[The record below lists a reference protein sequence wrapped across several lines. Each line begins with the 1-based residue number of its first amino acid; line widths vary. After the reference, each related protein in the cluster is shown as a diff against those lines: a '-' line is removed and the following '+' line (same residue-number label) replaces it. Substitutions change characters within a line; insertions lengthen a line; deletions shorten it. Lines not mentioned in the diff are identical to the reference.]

1 MSNTDLGVAPK
12 NQSSADAPVHSSM
25 RRFDRWTFLVLGL
38 LAYIP
43 FLLTSPGE
51 ISADTKAYLLL
62 DPGKFLERVPFLWDS
77 HIDAGTVTHQNIG
90 YLFPLGPWYWM
101 FKTIGV
107 PIWIAER
114 LWFGTLLFAA
124 GAGTLWMLRKLGLRG
139 PGAAVAAFTYML
151 SPYLLAYMGR
161 TSVILTPWCALP
173 WLIGLMICALRERTW
188 RAPVLFALIV
198 TVVAGTNASSVIFVL
213 LGPLLLV
220 PFAIWITHETDV
232 QNASRS
238 LVRIAVT
245 TGPAQ
250 LWWLCGLFIQGK
262 YGLPILQ
269 LTETVET
276 VAQTST
282 SPEALRG
289 LGYWYFYGKDG
300 LAGWTES
307 GALYTTTL
315 VMLALSFVLPLLG
328 LLGAVLTRWKYRAYF
343 VTLILVGMVFAIGTY
358 PYKDPSPVGAIIKFT
373 TSLEVG
379 FALRNSPRIL
389 PLVAIGLAALI
400 ASLVDAL
407 VPAVLRRFHS
417 PLNRRLA
424 LALPLGI
431 ICIAI
436 LNLPPLWTGG
446 LVQSDL
452 KFPETIPS
460 YWTDAATWL
469 DAQSS
474 DLRVLELPGA
484 DFGAYRWGETQ
495 DPLTPGLID
504 RPWIGREIT
513 AYGTPATVDLLRA
526 LDHTLQEGVGETAA
540 VAGVARLFSASD
552 VLLRLDSQYER
563 YRGPRPSDLWTQF
576 GGTTPSNG
584 LGTPTTF
591 GAPVLNTP
599 DPRQP
604 MVDEQHIAD
613 SSGSNATPPLAAYP
627 VDSVRSIVRSELTN
641 NPTVL
646 FGDGDGIVEAA
657 TWDQLPRE
665 RALFYA
671 ATANASSTLLSGIR
685 SSQPNLVITDT
696 NRKRAQR
703 WGTTRENNGATET
716 ATSTPLVKD
725 PKDTRLDLFPGE
737 TTSDQSVAWFGD
749 DVANVRAT
757 TYGNI
762 VAYSSEVRPSNAID
776 GDPRTAWTT
785 GGFSDVLG
793 DRLVIDYTHPVT
805 ADHVDL
811 LQSQGN
817 RWITKA
823 TVLLDGVPVT
833 TVDMTD
839 ASFTSPGQRVE
850 LGGQRKF
857 SSLGIRIDDANITG
871 LATWLGFSNVGFRE
885 VTVPGVSAQEWIVA
899 PSSGVDDLAP
909 SASNVAY
916 LFSRLRSNPIEGFRQ
931 DTELQL
937 RRIFHVG
944 SDGRFTTYGRARL
957 SGGVDGAVIDTAI
970 GRPGLAAGFPTVGG
984 TDYLSGDLASRP
996 SSALDGDLTTS
1007 WTTKFD
1013 DQTGA
1018 TATITAPSAVSFDH
1032 LNLTVVNDTEHSV
1045 PTAITLTLDDGSTKT
1060 VAVPEIATSDQ
1071 IGSIATVNVPTG
1083 STSSKVIRVS
1093 VAGERP
1099 VTTKEYF
1106 TGGQRVLP
1114 IAIAEFGIPATVA
1127 PLPQSLPATC
1137 RTDLV
1142 SIDGTQQSFA
1152 LSGSVEDAINRQPI
1166 DLLPCSDLRDY
1177 AAIPSNSLAVGDHR
1191 LVSAKGLDSGI
1202 DIDSIQLSSV
1212 PSTEISTATTPPSTT
1227 VTTQGTNSYKVD
1239 VANASAPFWLVLGQ
1253 SLSDGWKATV
1263 RGGTSL
1269 GSPTLIDGFAS
1280 GWLVDPSVTGST
1292 FTVDITWAPQKI
1304 VWAGLAISTPWFIG
1318 LCLCALAVVWRRRR
1332 SVRVLADGTNPIL
1345 VSSELVND
1353 TSNSVRIGLILGIT
1367 ALSALIGGLG
1377 VAIAMAI
1384 IASLSLWTK
1393 RRVAIATLAV
1403 LGSIGG
1409 IIVLYTGLQ
1418 FGHEY
1423 RTGVEWPSGF
1433 FIAHQLGLIAVLSVV
1448 FESLSRWCIRS
1459 RSTSKQIASEAN
1471 QINEGSAQSR

>member
-1 MSNTDLGVAPK
+1 MTNAET
-12 NQSSADAPVHSSM
+12 NSSLVKDSVEEVSREPSTGRV
-25 RRFDRWTFLVLGL
+25 DRWTFLLLGL

-43 FLLTSPGE
+43 FLLTARGE

-62 DPGKFLERVPFLWDS
+62 DPGKFLERVPFMWDA

-90 YLFPLGPWYWM
+90 YLFPLGPWYWI

-139 PGAAVAAFTYML
+139 PGSAVAAFTYML

-198 TVVAGTNASSVIFVL
+198 TVMAGTNASSVIFVL

-232 QNASRS
+232 RNALRA
-238 LVRIAVT
+238 LLRIAVT

-250 LWWLCGLFIQGK
+250 LWWLSGLFIQGK

-315 VMLALSFVLPLLG
+315 VILALSFVLPLLG

-343 VTLILVGMVFAIGTY
+343 VALILVGLVFAIGTY
-358 PYKDPSPVGAIIKFT
+358 PYKDPSPVGSLIKFT

-407 VPAVLRRFHS
+407 VPVILRRFRS

-424 LALPLGI
+424 QALPLGI

-540 VAGVARLFSASD
+540 IAGVARLFSASD

-591 GAPVLNTP
+591 GSPIINTP

-613 SSGSNATPPLAAYP
+613 STGSNATPPLAAYP
-627 VDSVRSIVRSELTN
+627 VDGVRPILRSEATS

-646 FGDGDGIVEAA
+646 FGDGDGVVEAA
-657 TWDQLPRE
+657 LWNQLPQVHP
-665 RALFYA
+665 LFYA
-671 ATANASSTLLSGIR
+671 ATANASPTLLSGIR
-685 SSQPNLVITDT
+685 TSQPILVITDT

-716 ATSTPLVKD
+716 ADSTPLVKD

-737 TTSDQSVAWFGD
+737 TTGDQSVAWFGD

-811 LQSQGN
+811 LQTQGN
-817 RWITKA
+817 RWITEA
-823 TVLLDGVPVT
+823 TVLLDGVPVK

-839 ASFTSPGQRVE
+839 ASFAGIGQRVE
-850 LGGQRKF
+850 FGSERTF
-857 SSLGIRIDDANITG
+857 TSLSIRIDDANITG

-885 VTVPGVSAQEWIVA
+885 VTVPGVSAQEWIVT
-899 PSSGVDDLAP
+899 PTSGVDELAP
-909 SASNVAY
+909 SASNVTY

-944 SDGRFTTYGRARL
+944 ADNQFTTYGRARL
-957 SGGVDGAVIDTAI
+957 SGGVDGAVIDVTV

-984 TDYLSGDLASRP
+984 TDYLSGDLAARP
-996 SSALDGDLTTS
+996 SSALDGDLTTA

-1013 DQTGA
+1013 SQVGA
-1018 TATITAPSAVSFDH
+1018 TAVITAPSAVSFDH
-1032 LNLTVVNDTEHSV
+1032 LDLTVVNDTEHSV
-1045 PTAITLTLDDGSTKT
+1045 PTAISLTLEDGSTKT

-1071 IGSIATVNVPTG
+1071 MGSVATVRVPTG
-1083 STSSKVIRVS
+1083 FTTSKLVRFTI
-1093 VAGERP
+1093 AGERP

-1114 IAIAEFGIPATVA
+1114 IAIAEFGIPVTVA
-1127 PLPQSLPATC
+1127 PLPLTLPATC

-1142 SIDGTQQSFA
+1142 SIDGTPQSLA
-1152 LSGSVEDAINRQPI
+1152 LSGFVQDALNRQPLN
-1166 DLLPCSDLRDY
+1166 LLPCSVQPDY

-1191 LVSAKGLDSGI
+1191 LLTAKGLDSGI
-1202 DIDSIQLSSV
+1202 DVDSIQLASV
-1212 PSTEISTATTPPSTT
+1212 ALEPQSPATLPPSST
-1227 VTTQGTNSYKVD
+1227 VTTTGKNSYKVD
-1239 VANASAPFWLVLGQ
+1239 VVDASAPFWLVLGQ
-1253 SLSDGWKATV
+1253 SLSEGWKATV

-1269 GSPTLIDGFAS
+1269 GTPTLIDGYAN
-1280 GWLVDPSVTGST
+1280 GWLVDPAVTGSS

-1304 VWAGLAISTPWFIG
+1304 VWAGLALSTPWFIG
-1318 LCLCALAVVWRRRR
+1318 LCLCALVVAWRRRR
-1332 SVRVLADGTNPIL
+1332 SDRMLIDATNPSL
-1345 VSSELVND
+1345 VSSELENN
-1353 TSNSVRIGLILGIT
+1353 TSNSARIGLLLGIT
-1367 ALSALIGGLG
+1367 TLSALIGGLG
-1377 VAIAMAI
+1377 VAIALAI
-1384 IASLSLWTK
+1384 IASLSLWTR
-1393 RRVAIATLAV
+1393 RRVAIATLAAI
-1403 LGSIGG
+1403 GSIGG
-1409 IIVLYTGLQ
+1409 IVVLYTGLQ

-1448 FESLSRWCIRS
+1448 FETLTRWFIRS
-1459 RSTSKQIASEAN
+1459 RSAKTHNVKDAN
-1471 QINEGSAQSR
+1471 QINDGSAQSR

>member
-1 MSNTDLGVAPK
+1 MTVSASPGSIGDLDATANSQP
-12 NQSSADAPVHSSM
+12 NADSPVQSSM
-25 RRFDRWTFLVLGL
+25 RRFDRGTYLLLAL

-43 FLLTSPGE
+43 SLLTSRGE

-62 DPGKFLERVPFLWDS
+62 DSGKFLDRVPFLWDA
-77 HIDAGTVTHQNIG
+77 HINAGTVTHQNIG
-90 YLFPLGPWYWM
+90 YLFPLGPWYWT

-139 PGAAVAAFTYML
+139 SGSAVAAFTYML

-198 TVVAGTNASSVIFVL
+198 TVMAGTNASSVIFVL

-232 QNASRS
+232 RNASRA
-238 LVRIAVT
+238 LLRIAVT

-250 LWWLCGLFIQGK
+250 LWWLSGLFIQGK

-307 GALYTTTL
+307 GAMYTTTL
-315 VMLALSFVLPLLG
+315 VMLAFSFVLPLLG
-328 LLGAVLTRWKYRAYF
+328 LLGAILTRWKYRAYF
-343 VTLILVGMVFAIGTY
+343 VALILVGLVFAIGTY
-358 PYKDPSPVGAIIKFT
+358 PYEAPSPVGSLIKFT

-407 VPAVLRRFHS
+407 VPAILRRFQS
-417 PLNRRLA
+417 PLNGRLA

-436 LNLPPLWTGG
+436 LNLPPIWTGG

-452 KFPETIPS
+452 KFPETIPA

-469 DAQSS
+469 DARSS

-504 RPWIGREIT
+504 RPWMGREIT

-576 GGTTPSNG
+576 GTTTPSNG
-584 LGTPTTF
+584 LGAPTIF
-591 GAPVLNTP
+591 GSPVVNTP

-604 MVDEQHIAD
+604 MVDEQHIAG

-627 VDSVRSIVRSELTN
+627 VAGVRPILRSQVTN

-646 FGDGDGIVEAA
+646 FGDGDGIVQAA
-657 TWDQLPRE
+657 VWNQLPQD

-671 ATANASSTLLSGIR
+671 ATATASSTLLSGIR
-685 SSQPNLVITDT
+685 VSQPNLVITDT

-703 WGTTRENNGATET
+703 WGTTRENNGATES
-716 ATSTPLVKD
+716 ADSSPLVKD
-725 PKDTRLDLFPGE
+725 PKDTRLDLFPGQS
-737 TTSDQSVAWFGD
+737 TSDQSVAWFGD

-762 VAYSSEVRPSNAID
+762 VAYSSEVRPSNAVD

-793 DRLVIDYTHPVT
+793 DRLVIDYAHPVT

-811 LQSQGN
+811 LQTQGN

-823 TVLLDGVPVT
+823 TVLLDGVPAR
-833 TVDMTD
+833 TVEMTD
-839 ASFTSPGQRVE
+839 ASFTGNGQRVD
-850 LGGQRKF
+850 LGGQRTF
-857 SSLGIRIDDANITG
+857 SSLSIRIDDANITG
-871 LATWLGFSNVGFRE
+871 LATWIEFSNVGFRE
-885 VTVPGVSAQEWIVA
+885 VTVPGVSAQEWIVT

-909 SASNVAY
+909 SAANVSY
-916 LFSRLRSNPIEGFRQ
+916 LFSRLRSNPVEGFRQ

-944 SDGRFTTYGRARL
+944 SAGQFQLSGKARL
-957 SGGVDGAVIDTAI
+957 SGGVDGSLIDSII
-970 GRPGLAAGFPTVGG
+970 GRPGVADGFPIVSGS
-984 TDYLSGDLASRP
+984 DYLSGDLAARP
-996 SSALDGDLTTS
+996 SSALDGDLATA
-1007 WTTKFD
+1007 WTTKFGN
-1013 DQTGA
+1013 QVGA
-1018 TATITAPSAVSFDH
+1018 AATITSPSAMNFTH
-1032 LNLTVVNDTEHSV
+1032 LNLAVVNDSEHSV
-1045 PTAITLTLDDGSTKT
+1045 PSAITLTLDDGSTRT
-1060 VAVPEIATSDQ
+1060 VAVPYIATVDKV
-1071 IGSIATVNVPTG
+1071 GSIATVNIPTDLVN
-1083 STSSKVIRVS
+1083 SKVIRFTI
-1093 VAGERP
+1093 AAERP

-1106 TGGQRVLP
+1106 SGGQHNLP
-1114 IAIAEFGIPATVA
+1114 IAIAEFGIPASVA
-1127 PLPQSLPATC
+1127 PLPQSLPDSC
-1137 RTDLV
+1137 RPELI
-1142 SIDGTQQSFA
+1142 SIDSTQQSLA
-1152 LSGSVEDAINRQPI
+1152 LRGSVQAALDRQPI
-1166 DLLPCSDLRDY
+1166 ELRPCTQALGYQTQPLNTLS
-1177 AAIPSNSLAVGDHR
+1177 AGDHR

-1202 DIDSIQLSSV
+1202 DVDSIQLKSV
-1212 PSTEISTATTPPSTT
+1212 PSVTFPDSVAPPSTT
-1227 VTTQGTNSYKVD
+1227 VTSTGTNSYKVD
-1239 VANASAPFWLVLGQ
+1239 ISQASAPFWLVLGQ

-1263 RGGTSL
+1263 RGGPSL
-1269 GSPTLIDGFAS
+1269 GAPTLIDGFAN
-1280 GWLVDPSVTGST
+1280 GWLVDPGLTGAT

-1304 VWAGLAISTPWFIG
+1304 VWAGLAISSPWFIG
-1318 LCLCALAVVWRRRR
+1318 LCLCALVVAWRRRR
-1332 SVRVLADGTNPIL
+1332 FDRVLVDATNPIL
-1345 VSSELVND
+1345 VSSELPNA
-1353 TSNSVRIGLILGIT
+1353 TSTSVRIGLLLGIT

-1377 VAIAMAI
+1377 VAITMAI
-1384 IASLSLWTK
+1384 IASLSLWTR
-1393 RRVAIATLAV
+1393 RRVAITTLAV

-1409 IIVLYTGLQ
+1409 IVVLYTGLQ
-1418 FGHEY
+1418 FRHEY

-1433 FIAHQLGLIAVLSVV
+1433 WFAHQLGLLAVLVV
-1448 FESLSRWCIRS
+1448 VSETVTRRFVRKRS
-1459 RSTSKQIASEAN
+1459 NTRSNPIIE
-1471 QINEGSAQSR
+1471 